1 MMKPN
6 DFCVNDVKFCCVWGS
21 RTTWESLNEIQKER
35 KDKIVFS
42 GTVEERGEGSRYAFF
57 RDDEQGI
64 NYLIPIQESGQ
75 QDCGKLSVKMTEFLE
90 EQVPAELCTIDRFG
104 NADDFDGCGYCFDGA
119 EANGK
124 EMDCEKCVVNKIF
137 HEYARVQKEQ
147 GERKQQTQESKIF
160 ESAVYWYGKEAQTDM
175 MIEEMAELTKEILNE
190 RRGRDH
196 NIAEE
201 MADVKIMLAQMEI
214 IFQNVR
220 EVERKFREK
229 VARLDRRL
237 QERRGGAAHE

>member
-6 DFCVNDVKFCCVWGS
+6 DFCVNDVKFRCVWGS
-21 RTTWESLNEIQKER
+21 RTTWEALNEIQKKR

-42 GTVEERGEGSRYAFF
+42 GMVEERGEGSRYAFF

-75 QDCGKLSVKMTEFLE
+75 QENE
-90 EQVPAELCTIDRFG
+90 
-104 NADDFDGCGYCFDGA
+104 
-119 EANGK
+119 
-124 EMDCEKCVVNKIF
+124 IF
-137 HEYARVQKEQ
+137 K
-147 GERKQQTQESKIF
+147 
-160 ESAVYWYGKEAQTDM
+160 SAVHWWGKEAQTDM
-175 MIEEMAELTKEILNE
+175 MIEEMAKLTKAILNE

-201 MADVKIMLAQMEI
+201 MADVRIMLAQMEI
-214 IFQNVR
+214 IFQNAG
-220 EVERKFREK
+220 EVEQKFRK
-229 VARLDRRL
+229 KIARLDQRM

>member
-21 RTTWESLNEIQKER
+21 RTTWEALNEIQKER

-64 NYLIPIQESGQ
+64 NYLIPIQENGQ

-104 NADDFDGCGYCFDGA
+104 KADDFDGCGYCFDGA

-137 HEYARVQKEQ
+137 QEYAKIQKAQEKR
-147 GERKQQTQESKIF
+147 GHKTQENEIF
-160 ESAVYWYGKEAQTDM
+160 KSAVHWWGKEAQTNM
-175 MIEEMAELTKEILNE
+175 MIEEMAELTKAILNE

-201 MADVKIMLAQMEI
+201 MADVRIMLAQMEI
-214 IFQNVR
+214 IFQNAR
-220 EVERKFREK
+220 EVEQRFREK
-229 VARLDRRL
+229 IARLDQRL

>member
-6 DFCVNDVKFCCVWGS
+6 DFCVNDVKFRCAWGS
-21 RTTWESLNEIQKER
+21 LTTWDALNEIQKER
-35 KDKIVFS
+35 KDKIVFF

-75 QDCGKLSVKMTEFLE
+75 QT
-90 EQVPAELCTIDRFG
+90 PG
-104 NADDFDGCGYCFDGA
+104 N
-119 EANGK
+119 E
-124 EMDCEKCVVNKIF
+124 IF
-137 HEYARVQKEQ
+137 K
-147 GERKQQTQESKIF
+147 
-160 ESAVYWYGKEAQTDM
+160 SAVYWYGKEAQTDM
-175 MIEEMAELTKEILNE
+175 MIEEMAELTKAILNE

-201 MADVKIMLAQMEI
+201 MADVRIMLAQMEI
-214 IFQNVR
+214 IFQNAG
-220 EVERKFREK
+220 EVEQKFREK
-229 VARLDRRL
+229 VTRLDRRL

>member
-6 DFCVNDVKFCCVWGS
+6 DFCVNDVKFRCVWGS
-21 RTTWESLNEIQKER
+21 LTTWDALNEIQKER

-42 GTVEERGEGSRYAFF
+42 GTVEERGEGSRYVFF

-75 QDCGKLSVKMTEFLE
+75 QDKEKLSVKMIEFLQ
-90 EQVPAELCTIDRFG
+90 EQVPAALCTIDRFG
-104 NADDFDGCGYCFDGA
+104 GADDFIGCGHCFDGA
-119 EANGK
+119 EANGE
-124 EMDCEKCVVNKIF
+124 EMNCDDCVVNKIF
-137 HEYARVQKEQ
+137 QEYARVQKEQ
-147 GERKQQTQESKIF
+147 GERERQTPENEIF
-160 ESAVYWYGKEAQTDM
+160 KSAVHWWGKEAQTDM
-175 MIEEMAELTKEILNE
+175 MIEEMAELTKAILNE

-214 IFQNVR
+214 IFQNAG
-220 EVERKFREK
+220 EVEQKFREK

>member
-6 DFCVNDVKFCCVWGS
+6 DFCVNDVKFRCVWGS
-21 RTTWESLNEIQKER
+21 RTTWETLNEIQKER

-75 QDCGKLSVKMTEFLE
+75 QENE
-90 EQVPAELCTIDRFG
+90 
-104 NADDFDGCGYCFDGA
+104 
-119 EANGK
+119 
-124 EMDCEKCVVNKIF
+124 IF
-137 HEYARVQKEQ
+137 K
-147 GERKQQTQESKIF
+147 
-160 ESAVYWYGKEAQTDM
+160 SAVHWWGKEAQTDM
-175 MIEEMAELTKEILNE
+175 MIEEMAELTKAILNE

-201 MADVKIMLAQMEI
+201 MADVRIMLAQMEI
-214 IFQNVR
+214 IFQNAG
-220 EVERKFREK
+220 EVEQKFREK
-229 VARLDRRL
+229 IARLDQRL